1 MPAIFTIVSDFS
13 GILSLMRRPPGHISV
28 LTLLLLVFVA
38 VAGTAIGA
46 EVSLADVLR
55 APLAA
60 STSVDTLGPITEVG
74 RKGWD
79 CKPEHA
85 AVASSASSAE
95 LPESV
100 H

>member
-1 MPAIFTIVSDFS
+1 MT
-13 GILSLMRRPPGHISV
+13 V
-28 LTLLLLVFVA
+28 LTLLLLVFLT

-46 EVSLADVLR
+46 EVSLSELLGR
-55 APLAA
+55 PQTA
-60 STSVDTLGPITEVG
+60 SIMVDTLGPITEVG

-85 AVASSASSAE
+85 AVASSAAKAE
-95 LPESV
+95 LPESG